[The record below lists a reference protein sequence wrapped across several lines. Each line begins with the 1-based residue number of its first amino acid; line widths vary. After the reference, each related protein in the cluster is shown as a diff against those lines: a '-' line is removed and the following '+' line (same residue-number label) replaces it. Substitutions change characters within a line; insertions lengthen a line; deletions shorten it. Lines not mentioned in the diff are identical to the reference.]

1 MSCDYDIFGLDKES
15 STLND
20 AKKAYYNLALLVHP
34 DRNACI
40 NKDTAKLE
48 MKVLTNMY
56 KNIKKELESR
66 DLNNKYKECDDLV
79 NIREKEVEEIDK
91 FNNDMPSFMDIYLE
105 THEDMKKFHKSFE
118 NNVNKTQDDYLL
130 NSCEGYKT
138 IKSEYEGKSF
148 DNLSYNPKIVND
160 PLFVHFKK
168 PNSEIISIDK
178 LGTTNYSNG
187 FDYMEAHG
195 CPDLLE
201 DRIPKESIQKYNE
214 LEDLEHAFEKKLKE
228 MEIIP

>member
-79 NIREKEVEEIDK
+79 NIREKEVEEIVKKTKINNFLIGESLLKDLDK
-91 FNNDMPSFMDIYLE
+91 KSSLL
-105 THEDMKKFHKSFE
+105 KKI
-118 NNVNKTQDDYLL
+118 TQ
-130 NSCEGYKT
+130 
-138 IKSEYEGKSF
+138 IR
-148 DNLSYNPKIVND
+148 
-160 PLFVHFKK
+160 
-168 PNSEIISIDK
+168 
-178 LGTTNYSNG
+178 
-187 FDYMEAHG
+187 A
-195 CPDLLE
+195 
-201 DRIPKESIQKYNE
+201 
-214 LEDLEHAFEKKLKE
+214 
-228 MEIIP
+228 